1 MDRGHNQGRAAP
13 LWPGT
18 SMPAGSAAPRVYI
31 HQPAPSPLR
40 SARGRLGWVLEFEP
54 RKPSAAEPL
63 IGRIGRVDPLSQ
75 ISLRF
80 PDLHSA
86 IQFAERQGWP
96 YEVADPLSRRIRPKS
111 YADRFGYSVADAM
124 RRVGTDS
131 RTASDSNLRRQID
144 HYVSRVGNGAAA
156 GGSSQDRGDDAGR
169 HRS

>member
-18 SMPAGSAAPRVYI
+18 NMPAGSAAPRVHI
-31 HQPAPSPLR
+31 HQPAPSPLQSGWR
-40 SARGRLGWVLEFEP
+40 GWVLEFEP

-63 IGRIGRVDPLSQ
+63 MGRIGRVDPLSQ

-86 IQFAERQGWP
+86 IQFAERQGWQ
-96 YEVADPLSRRIRPKS
+96 YEVADPPARRIMPKS
-111 YADRFGYSVADAM
+111 YADRFRYNVADAM
-124 RRVGTDS
+124 RHVGTDS
-131 RTASDSNLRRQID
+131 RTASDGNLRRQID
-144 HYVSRVGNGAAA
+144 HYVSRVRNGAGA
-156 GGSSQDRGDDAGR
+156 GKSSQDRSDDAGR